1 MTSKSLPLT
10 IEFAELQY
18 RRSHSSAGLTTKLPT
33 RVKAGFLILLFIL
46 LARFLQTS
54 MKHFFSI
61 YFSIR
66 GTLVHSLVFRTTLNV
81 FEAGFSFYWVCNP
94 LLHHQRGHFFI
105 TRQCITSILF
115 SAARC
120 MKHFRVPLTIYRVPQ
135 KCVETSDVSYWAWTN

>member
-1 MTSKSLPLT
+1 MTSKSLLLT

-66 GTLVHSLVFRTTLNV
+66 GTLVHSLVFRTTFNV
-81 FEAGFSFYWVCNP
+81 FEAGFFSFSSTGSVIRCCTINAGIF
-94 LLHHQRGHFFI
+94 LSHVN
-105 TRQCITSILF
+105 ILRAF
-115 SAARC
+115 CLAPRA
-120 MKHFRVPLTIYRVPQ
+120 V
-135 KCVETSDVSYWAWTN
+135 